1 MTAIRK
7 IILALMTI
15 AIPYILLS
23 CGGREKNYYSGIVFT
38 DSISVRAVAYN
49 TEIIMNPPSDIELV
63 GSELLLFEPPGGRLA
78 TIGFDI
84 SRDSA
89 ARTIWHIG
97 NGPNEFIAPFF
108 AGQNHKDSTLFVYD
122 VNKAIL
128 HGYKWH
134 RDVDENIYELIET
147 KDNKHGYVSWTTVLD
162 NGYIVSRAI
171 AVAYNALV
179 LFDRNYNL
187 VTTFCNPLNVPVEN
201 FSRLYQGRLASYG
214 NEAVFAMTPMGYI
227 TYFAVSDS
235 GEVTTLWEHFLSEPI
250 FLDGS
255 RARFD
260 ESKNRRGFYD
270 VKIMGDYV
278 YALYNGFTYD
288 DGRSSTTILVFER
301 QSGA

>member
-7 IILALMTI
+7 IMLAFMII
-15 AIPYILLS
+15 AIPYVLLS
-23 CGGREKNYYSGIVFT
+23 CGGREKNYYSGVVFT

-49 TEIIMNPPSDIELV
+49 TEIIMMPPSNIELV
-63 GSELLLFEPPGGRLA
+63 GSELLLFRPGGGYA
-78 TIGFDI
+78 AIGFDI
-84 SRDSA
+84 SKDSA

-108 AGQNHKDSTLFVYD
+108 AGQNHKDSTMFVYD
-122 VNKAIL
+122 STKATL
-128 HGYKWH
+128 YNYKWH
-134 RDVDENIYELIET
+134 RNDNKNIYELIET
-147 KDNKHGYVSWTTVLD
+147 KDNKNGYGSSTTILD
-162 NGYIVSRAI
+162 NGYIVSQNLF
-171 AVAYNALV
+171 VADNTLV
-179 LFDRNYNL
+179 LFDRDYNI
-187 VTTFCNPLNVPVEN
+187 VTTFCNPLKISQEN
-201 FSRLYQGRLASYG
+201 FARLYQGHITSCG
-214 NEAVFAMTPMGYI
+214 NEAVFAMTETGYI
-227 TYFAVSDS
+227 TYLSVSDS

-255 RARFD
+255 RERFD
-260 ESKNRRGFYD
+260 DDKNRRGFYD